1 MHSLY
6 KWLLSSFATI
16 TLVGFVET
24 ATAGV
29 IIDIAESNG
38 NVVAT
43 VSGSLAYLGL
53 GTVNVPFDAT
63 ASAAIGNFG
72 AVDFFGAAN
81 GGTTGTTSYAMSGPL
96 SAWGNSPFFTSSS
109 SFSLT
114 GTNYFVFYTGQY
126 IEIGTYNFGD
136 PINATATFNNTTL
149 AAMGL
154 VNPGSYVYTVGS
166 GLDTDTITFNIGGG
180 GGGAAVPEPSS
191 LAVVSIAAAAA
202 AIRGRRNKAK
212 AKA

>member
-29 IIDIAESNG
+29 IINIAESNG

-53 GTVNVPFDAT
+53 GTVNAPINSSGGAG
-63 ASAAIGNFG
+63 IGVNFG
-72 AVDFFGAAN
+72 GADALSIATP
-81 GGTTGTTSYAMSGPL
+81 GTYGTTTYAMTGPAL
-96 SAWGNSPFFTSSS
+96 AWGNSPSVTTANN
-109 SFSLT
+109 FSLT
-114 GTNYFVFYTGQY
+114 GTTYFLFYAGQS
-126 IEIGTYNFGD
+126 IDIGTYNFGD
-136 PINATATFNNTTL
+136 PINATMTFENTTL
-149 AAMGL
+149 VTLGL
-154 VNPGSYVYTVGS
+154 VNLGTYNYTVGS
-166 GLDTDTITFNIGGG
+166 GLDVDTISVNIV
-180 GGGAAVPEPSS
+180 GGAAVPEPSA
-191 LAVVSIAAAAA
+191 LAIVSIGAAAA
-202 AIRGRRNKAK
+202 AIRARRKAK